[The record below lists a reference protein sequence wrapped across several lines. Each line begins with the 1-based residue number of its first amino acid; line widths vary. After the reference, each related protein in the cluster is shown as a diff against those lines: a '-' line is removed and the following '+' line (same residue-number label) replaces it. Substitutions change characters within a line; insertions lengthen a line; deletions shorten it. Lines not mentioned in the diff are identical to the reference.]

1 MKKCQEWL
9 QKNHKDLY
17 EQIWSP
23 GTRIPPLCFGPAS
36 PNPHTKGNTLTFPTP
51 NSQKP

>member
-17 EQIWSP
+17 ETIWSP
-23 GTRIPPLCFGPAS
+23 GTRNPGLPFPAPHIIV
-36 PNPHTKGNTLTFPTP
+36 PNPSQPP